1 MPHQL
6 KLYNMWISSCS
17 FRIRM
22 ALEYL
27 NVKYD
32 YMAVDLFNKDSIA
45 KAKKEGGLLGTKQV
59 PCLQVIPKNNEVSSS
74 LSQSMAIM
82 QFLDA
87 DYNKLFPSD
96 PLKKAQVIEIAE
108 IQNSYMQPLQNV
120 AVLFK
125 LEDDFKKVSPDGK
138 STFNKLDWNQT
149 WCLKGLEATEELI
162 CDEEDG
168 KFCVSDEITAADLF
182 LYPMVVNCLTRH
194 EITLEKFP
202 KIEKVMR
209 NMKELEFVKKAHPF
223 NQVDTPKGIG
233 FGGLFF
239 LDSFG
244 KIDFFLIQSFEKT
257 TPISWLTKLGLFSD
271 KSIIQLLE
279 KLVLL
284 RRYFAQDS

>member
-1 MPHQL
+1 
-6 KLYNMWISSCS
+6 
-17 FRIRM
+17 M

-45 KAKKEGGLLGTKQV
+45 KAQKEGGLLGTKQV
-59 PCLQVIPKNNEVSSS
+59 PCLQVIPKNSEISSSS

-125 LEDDFKKVSPDGK
+125 LEADFKKISPDGK
-138 STFNKLDWNQT
+138 STFDKLDWNQT

-162 CDEEDG
+162 CEEEDG

-209 NMKELEFVKKAHPF
+209 NMKELEFVRKAHPF
-223 NQVDTPKGIG
+223 NQVDTPKSIG
-233 FGGLFF
+233 FWGLFF
-239 LDSFG
+239 VFDLSAKGRPFFQIFNHPKNNPNFMAG
-244 KIDFFLIQSFEKT
+244 KTWPF
-257 TPISWLTKLGLFSD
+257 
-271 KSIIQLLE
+271 
-279 KLVLL
+279 
-284 RRYFAQDS
+284 